1 MNKYKIMFLILKIGP
16 NSKVDSYP
24 PKWVLTQHQSLPI
37 IEHEA
42 KVIMNLIF
50 KSWGVRAGGFFPLTF

>member
-1 MNKYKIMFLILKIGP
+1 MNKYKIMFLILKIRP

-24 PKWVLTQHQSLPI
+24 PKWVPTPLPI

-42 KVIMNLIF
+42 KVIMNIKF
-50 KSWGVRAGGFFPLTF
+50 ES